1 MKILLGVD
9 GSPYSKAAVDRLT
22 KFPFPPDTEV
32 IVLSAAQ
39 PAAVAYAMA
48 ELPAASYAPQIYEDE
63 MRLHEEIAA
72 RFERQVK
79 DHGFRTRAIVMQGDP
94 REALIDTAK
103 LEHVDMIVV
112 GSHGRTGVTKLIM
125 GSVASHV
132 VTHAR
137 CDVLVVRLPATK
149 A

>member
-32 IVLSAAQ
+32 LVLSAAQ
-39 PAAVAYAMA
+39 PVAVAYAMA
-48 ELPAASYAPQIYEDE
+48 ELPAASFAPQIYEDE
-63 MRLHEEIAA
+63 MRQHEEIAA
-72 RFERQVK
+72 RFERQLK
-79 DHGFRTRAIVMQGDP
+79 DRGFRTRAMVMRGDP
-94 REALIDTAK
+94 RAALIDTAR

-112 GSHGRTGVTKLIM
+112 GSHGRTGMTKLIM
-125 GSVASHV
+125 GSVANHV
-132 VTHAR
+132 VTHAS